1 MTRDPR
7 MFTTYPGELGAGPR
21 VGGLFQGPT
30 SGETLRIWDG
40 RPPQLD
46 PYWGPRVLAISL
58 RTRNEQ
64 FETSPVIP
72 DPIPPGAPIPRSV
85 QIEAEASDGFGGK
98 IRRVFWIGE
107 GLSADLNMGAYRLV
121 KVHIVSAIPA
131 NMDVFFSWTDLPA
144 GLTGEMNLVS
154 YIPYPTKDTRI
165 ALPEGAYRVIFEA
178 GGTITWTIDA
188 VVPGA
193 ATFDQA
199 VLAAQLVPVL
209 WGSLSFDQD
218 TTNLIVL
225 LRGF

>member
-1 MTRDPR
+1 

-64 FETSPVIP
+64 FDSSPVIP
-72 DPIPPGAPIPRSV
+72 AGTPPAPVLTTRSV
-85 QIEAEASDGFGGK
+85 QIEAEGSDGFGGK

-107 GLSADLNMGAYRLV
+107 GLSAELNMGAYRLV
-121 KVHIVSAIPA
+121 KVHIVSAIPD
-131 NMDVFFSWTDLPA
+131 NMDVYFSWTDLPA
-144 GLTGEMNLVS
+144 GLTAEMNLIS
-154 YIPYPTKDTRI
+154 YIPYSTKDVRI
-165 ALPEGAYRVIFEA
+165 ALPEGATRVAFEA

-188 VVPGA
+188 PSST
-193 ATFDQA
+193 TFDQA
-199 VLAAQLVPVL
+199 VLAAQMVPVL

-218 TTNLIVL
+218 TTNLIVF